1 MVMQAPQ
8 PHIQITRTSPAGWQ
22 IVIPDTDEEHRR
34 YALEVLAALETNTL
48 GLAPFYGVNA
58 GEEEPPEED
67 SDGEDDDEDYED

>member
-1 MVMQAPQ
+1 MVMQAPH

-22 IVIPDTDEEHRR
+22 IIIPDTDEEHRR

-48 GLAPFYGVNA
+48 GLAPFYGANA

-67 SDGEDDDEDYED
+67 EDDGEDDEDYED